1 MVSFSS
7 PAGPRPSSLKKNCMG
22 IALDITEDEQVLRG
36 ELFSIDLLQRHARVL
51 AQQHE
56 ITTGGGTNH
65 LLRRLSSN
73 EKMLAEHN
81 EQMIKLETSRH
92 VTPAGEWLLDNHYL
106 IVEQIRMA
114 RRHLPRSFNRELP
127 HLRQG
132 PCRHL
137 PRVYHLACELISH
150 VDGRIDQVHLTRFIA
165 AYQETHPL
173 KLGELWAVPI
183 MLRLAL
189 IENLRRVT
197 SLLLLARD
205 ERELAHYWGERML
218 RIVETDP
225 TKLISAVGDMAR
237 TDPQLSQAFV
247 TEFWRRMQ
255 ENSTKVRLALNWM
268 EERLAQNHRT
278 LEQMI
283 QGESQDQAAHQ
294 LSVGNSIT
302 SLRFLDALDWREFV
316 EALSVV
322 EKILRTEPAGIYP
335 RMDFATRDAFRHVV
349 ERIARHS
356 PKSEEEVAT
365 LAVAQ
370 TRSSPSPRAAREEHV
385 GYYLVG
391 QGLARL
397 EERAEY
403 LAPFLLQLSRLVRG
417 HPLLIYGGG
426 LGALAGAATWIAFRG
441 AGIEASIWATL
452 GILCLLILSAS
463 QLGLALLNWVIMLLV
478 HPKVLPKLDF
488 SKGVPREHATMVV
501 VPTMI
506 SSTAGVESLVEA
518 LEVRY
523 LANREANLFFALLTD
538 FPDAAQEKMPD
549 DEKLVTL
556 ARERIQQLNRKYREQ
571 RMDKFFLFHRPRRW
585 NERDQVWMGYERKRG
600 KLTDFNALLRG
611 RGREHFAE
619 ITGDLDA
626 LPRIAYVLTLDTDTQ
641 LPHYA
646 ARELAGTLAH
656 PLNRP
661 VHDPVH
667 RQVIDGYAILQPR
680 VAISVTSV
688 GRSRFAQLLSGD
700 AGIDPYTR
708 AVSDVY
714 QDLFREGSFIG
725 KGIYDVDA
733 FEHALNGR
741 FPENRILSHDLLES
755 SYARSGLVTD
765 VTLVEDFPAR
775 YSADVRRRHRWMRGD
790 WQIARWL
797 WPRVPGPDATR
808 LPNPLAPLA
817 RWKIFDNLRRTLMP
831 MALTTLLILGWAVV
845 EGAAL
850 PWTLLVGA
858 IIFLPTI
865 FSALTDLVKKPTE
878 LPWRTHLP
886 NVLGGA
892 VQQLGQGLLT
902 LSFLPYEALVSLDAM
917 LRTLGRLM
925 FTRRNLL
932 EWQTASEGERQ
943 AATSLSGHLA
953 VMWSAPMI
961 AAFAA
966 ILVLGQRPDSWWL
979 AFPIVLLWALAP
991 AVAWWISRPIPHE
1004 FAPLPARQI
1013 ESLRLT
1019 ARKTWRYFETFVNEH
1034 ENWLPPDNFQE
1045 YPSPVVASRT
1055 SPTNIGLG
1063 MLSAL
1068 AARDFG
1074 YLTLRQLTAQLENTF
1089 RTLERLEKYRGHFYN
1104 WYDTR
1109 TLRPLQ
1115 PFYVSTVDNGNLAGL
1130 LLTLNGGLLELAEN
1144 PLPQPGGVLGLRDTL
1159 QVLEQSCRNV
1169 RTPEAAAALAQL
1181 QALEPGLD
1189 HQPPSAPG
1197 ALDWIDD
1204 ALRLTAGLPASIG
1217 EDSDEY
1223 RWWRQALESSCR
1235 QHREELLAF
1244 FPWLTLRRRLEAL
1257 GTETTGWEDF
1267 PVLWNELNHWP
1278 APQKVTAAGQRLDEW
1293 IATLPEAGTGP
1304 AASEILR
1311 ELSAMLKA
1319 SLLECARRAAT
1330 LQSLAALCEDVAEMD
1345 FTVLF
1350 DESRKLFSIGYN
1362 VTTCKLDG
1370 SYYDLLASEAR
1381 LASFVAIAL
1390 AQVPQDHWFALGRL
1404 VTSVHH
1410 HKALISW
1417 SGSMFEYLMPT
1428 LVMPDY
1434 PQTLLHASGRAA
1446 VQRQI
1451 DYGKHRRVPWG
1462 ISESGYNL
1470 TDAHSNYQYR
1480 AFGVPGLGF
1489 KRGLADDIVIAPYAT
1504 VMALMVAPQE
1514 ASANLDALRALG
1526 AEGRFGFY
1534 EALDYSKARLPRD
1547 KSFAL
1552 IQSFMA
1558 HHQGMALLSLSHCLL
1573 GQPMP
1578 RRFLAN
1584 PIFKAAE
1591 LLLQE
1596 RIPKEASTLSPHE
1609 SETER
1614 NRQSRTA
1621 PQATYR
1627 LFTTPHT
1634 PTPEVH
1640 LLSNGRYHV
1649 MVTNAGGGYSVWNET
1664 ALTRWREDSTRD
1676 CWGTFVYLR
1685 DTVSGEFWS
1694 AAHQPTLRSAPS
1706 YEAVFSQGRAEFRT
1720 RIDDMDS
1727 YTEIAV
1733 SPEDDVEVRRI
1744 TLTNHSG
1751 EDRELELTSFAEVVL
1766 SSSAADQAHPAFNKL
1781 FIQTEFLKAQQ
1792 AIICS
1797 RRPRSRGDQPP
1808 WMFHLM
1814 LALGEESGEMSFE
1827 TDRSKFLGRG
1837 REARSPEALET
1848 PGPLSNTAG
1857 SVLDPAMALRRTL
1870 HIGEKQS
1877 GRIILVTGCAPTREA
1892 LLALIAKYQD
1902 PSIADRVFEL
1912 AWTHGMVTMRHL
1924 NATEAQVQLF
1934 ARLAGALL
1942 YSQPQFRAA
1951 QNVLTANRRGQR
1963 NLWSFGI
1970 SGDLPIV
1977 LVRSKSAGRIQFVH
1991 EMLQAHA
1998 YWRLKGLSAD
2008 LVIINEDDSVYRQ
2021 SVHDQIMSLIASG
2034 IEGQM
2039 LDKRGGIFVRRA
2051 DQLSPEDRTLLQ
2063 AAARIVLSDDAGTL
2077 AEQLAPKR
2085 ARVESLVPPPR
2096 PERNRRTERTTEEP
2110 PRRQLIFDNGV
2121 GGFTPDGREYVITL
2135 RPGETTP
2142 APWVNVMANA
2152 QFGTLVSESGAAYT
2166 WAENCHEFR
2175 LTPWSNDPVT
2185 DPCGEAFYIRDEETG
2200 EFWSPTPA
2208 PARGRTPYVCRHGFG
2223 YSVFEHVEEGIS
2235 SELTTFVATD
2245 DPVKIVRLVLCNT
2258 TDRTRSLSVTGYWEW
2273 VLGELRQKNQL
2284 HVVTEYDPVH
2294 GAILARNSYNT
2305 DFEGRVAFVAAAESK
2320 CVFTCDRS
2328 EFIGRNGTLRHPAA
2342 LTRNGL
2348 FGRVGA
2354 GLDSCAVLQTI
2365 LELEPGEKREVI
2377 FRMGVGRTREHAQ
2390 ALLQTYRRA
2399 DACRDT
2405 IYMVRALWN
2414 DALGAVQVETPDAAL
2429 NVLANGWLLYQTIS
2443 CRVWARTGFYQ
2454 SGGAFGFRDQL
2465 QDTMALIHSRP
2476 TLLREQ
2482 LLRAAAH
2489 QFREGDVQHW
2499 WHPPHDRGVRTHFSD
2514 DYLWLPYAACRY
2526 VEALGDTGVLEEKIP
2541 FLEGR
2546 PVRPDEE
2553 SYYDTPRHSEE
2564 SGTLYEH
2571 CVRAIKRG
2579 LRFGE
2584 HGLPLIGCGDWN
2596 DGMNLIGEHGR
2607 GESVWL
2613 AFFLCDVLQ
2622 NFSKLARQRNDE
2634 NFARHCETQAAT
2646 LRENIEEHAWDG
2658 HWYRRA
2664 YFDNGQPL
2672 GSASNEECQ
2681 IDSLPQ
2687 SWAVLTSDH
2696 PSGRA
2701 RSAMNAVAERL
2712 VRPKDRLIQLF
2723 DPPFDKSALEPG
2735 YIKGYLPGVRE
2746 NGGQYTHGAIWSVM
2760 AFAKMGEIDQAWEFF
2775 NLLNPVRHAETAAGV
2790 ARYKIEPYVVAADVY
2805 SLVPHTGRGGWS
2817 WYTGSAGWFYRL
2829 ITETFLGLRLEVD
2842 KLYVEP
2848 RLPSAWSSFKLT
2860 YRYRETKYQ
2869 IKVTRLS
2876 EDSRHRVLLDSVELG
2891 DLAIP
2896 LKDDRRAHVVEIFF
2910 PSKTEVEKALV
2921 EAV

>member
-1 MVSFSS
+1 M
-7 PAGPRPSSLKKNCMG
+7 A
-22 IALDITEDEQVLRG
+22 IALDTTNDEQVLRG
-36 ELFSIDLLQRHARVL
+36 ELFSIDLLQRHARSL
-51 AQQHE
+51 AQQHD

-73 EKMLAEHN
+73 EKMLAEYN
-81 EQMIKLETSRH
+81 DQTLKLEKSRH

-106 IVEQIRMA
+106 IEEQIRMA

-150 VDGRIDQVHLTRFIA
+150 VDGRIDNLHLTSFIA
-165 AYQETHPL
+165 AYQEIHPL

-189 IENLRRVT
+189 IENLRRVA
-197 SLLLLARD
+197 SLLLVARE
-205 ERELAHYWGERML
+205 ERELAQYWAERIL
-218 RIVETDP
+218 KIVETEP

-237 TDPQLSQAFV
+237 MDPQLTQAFV

-255 ENSTKVRLALNWM
+255 ESSTKVRLALNWM
-268 EERLAQNHRT
+268 EERLAQNHISI
-278 LEQMI
+278 EQMI

-302 SLRFLDALDWREFV
+302 SLRFLDAMDWREFV
-316 EALSVV
+316 EGISVV
-322 EKILRTEPAGIYP
+322 EEILYAEPAGVYP

-349 ERIARHS
+349 ERIAKHS
-356 PKSEEEVAT
+356 PKSEQEIAT
-365 LAVAQ
+365 LAVEQ
-370 TRSSPSPRAAREEHV
+370 TRSTNSTRPAREKHV
-385 GYYLVG
+385 GYYFAD
-391 QGLARL
+391 QGLKRL
-397 EERAEY
+397 EELAAYRAP
-403 LAPFLLQLSRLVRG
+403 LRLRLSRLFRTR
-417 HPLLIYGGG
+417 PLLAYVGGICV
-426 LGALAGAATWIAFRG
+426 LAAAIAWIAFRWTG
-441 AGIEASIWATL
+441 MNASLWATI
-452 GILCLLILSAS
+452 GIGLLLSLSSS
-463 QLGLALLNWVIMLLV
+463 QLGLALFNWVIMLLV

-488 SKGVPREHATMVV
+488 SEGIPREHATMVA
-501 VPTMI
+501 VPTII
-506 SSTAGVESLVEA
+506 SSASGVENLVEA

-538 FPDAAQEKMPD
+538 FPDAAQEKLPG
-549 DEKLVTL
+549 DEPLVAL
-556 ARERIQQLNRKYREQ
+556 ARDRIQQLNRKYRSDGT
-571 RMDKFFLFHRPRRW
+571 DKFFLFHRPRCW
-585 NERDQVWMGYERKRG
+585 NERDKVWMGYERKRG

-611 RGREHFAE
+611 RGRERFAE
-619 ITGDLDA
+619 IIGDLDA
-626 LPRIAYVLTLDTDTQ
+626 LPRIAYVITLDTDTQ
-641 LPHYA
+641 LPHHA
-646 ARELAGTLAH
+646 ARELAGTMAH

-661 VHDPVH
+661 VHHPVH
-667 RQVIDGYAILQPR
+667 RHVIDGYAILQPH

-700 AGIDPYTR
+700 PGIDPYTR

-733 FEHALNGR
+733 FEQALHGR

-765 VTLVEDFPAR
+765 VTLVEDFPTR

-797 WPRVPGPDATR
+797 LPRVPGQDAAR
-808 LPNPLAPLA
+808 LPNPIAPLA
-817 RWKIFDNLRRTLMP
+817 RWKIFDNLRRSLLP
-831 MALTTLLILGWAVV
+831 IALTTLLFLGWAVV
-845 EGAAL
+845 EHAAR

-858 IIFLPTI
+858 ILFM
-865 FSALTDLVKKPTE
+865 SAILSVLTDLAKKSAE
-878 LPWRTHLP
+878 LPWRTHLT
-886 NVLGGA
+886 NVLSSAG
-892 VQQLGQGLLT
+892 QQLGQGLLT
-902 LSFLPYEALVSLDAM
+902 LIFLPYEALVSLDAM
-917 LRTLGRLM
+917 LRTLGRLF

-932 EWQTASEGERQ
+932 EWQTASEAEGQ
-943 AATSLSGHLA
+943 ATTNLSGHFI
-953 VMWSAPMI
+953 VMWSSPFI
-961 AAFAA
+961 ATFAA
-966 ILVLGQRPDSWWL
+966 ILVLVQRPESWWIS
-979 AFPIVLLWALAP
+979 FPIVLLWTLAP
-991 AVAWWISRPIPHE
+991 AVAWWISRPIPQE
-1004 FAPLPARQI
+1004 FAPLPTRQI
-1013 ESLRLT
+1013 DSLRLT
-1019 ARKTWRYFETFVNEH
+1019 ARKTWRYFETFVNER

-1045 YPSPVVASRT
+1045 YPAPVVAART
-1055 SPTNIGLG
+1055 SPTNIGLA

-1074 YLTLRQLTAQLENTF
+1074 YLTLLQMTSQLENTF
-1089 RTLERLEKYRGHFYN
+1089 RTLERLEKYQGHFYN

-1109 TLRPLQ
+1109 SLQPLQ
-1115 PFYVSTVDNGNLAGL
+1115 PLYVSTVDNGNLAGL
-1130 LLTLNGGLLELAEN
+1130 LLTLQGGLLELADN
-1144 PLPQPGGVLGLRDTL
+1144 PLPQPTDVLGLRDTL
-1159 QVLEQSCRNV
+1159 QAIQQSCRDIA
-1169 RTPEAAAALAQL
+1169 TSEASTALAQW
-1181 QALEPGLD
+1181 QALEPGVE
-1189 HQPPSAPG
+1189 HQPVSALE
-1197 ALDWIDD
+1197 ALNWIDD
-1204 ALRLTAGLPASIG
+1204 ALRLSAGLSANIG
-1217 EDSDEY
+1217 KDSEEY
-1223 RWWRQALESSCR
+1223 QWWRHALESSCR
-1235 QHREELLAF
+1235 QQREELLAF
-1244 FPWLTLRRRLEAL
+1244 FPWLTLRRRIEAL
-1257 GTETTGWEDF
+1257 GTHTTGWNDF
-1267 PVLWNELNHWP
+1267 PAVWNDLNRWP
-1278 APQKVTAAGQRLDEW
+1278 TSQKIIDVQRRLAEW
-1293 IATLPEAGTGP
+1293 ITTLPEAGTGP
-1304 AASEILR
+1304 AAAEILR
-1311 ELSAMLKA
+1311 ELSAMLRV

-1330 LQSLAALCEDVAEMD
+1330 LESLAALCAEVANMD
-1345 FTVLF
+1345 FTLLF
-1350 DESRKLFSIGYN
+1350 DKARKLFSIGYN
-1362 VTTCKLDG
+1362 VSTHKLDG

-1381 LASFVAIAL
+1381 LASYVAIAL
-1390 AQVPQDHWFALGRL
+1390 DQVPQDHWFALGRL

-1410 HKALISW
+1410 QKALISW
-1417 SGSMFEYLMPT
+1417 SGSMFEYLMPM

-1434 PQTLLHASGRAA
+1434 QQTLLHASVRAA
-1446 VQRQI
+1446 VQRQM
-1451 DYGKHRRVPWG
+1451 DYGKQLGVPWG

-1489 KRGLADDIVIAPYAT
+1489 KRGLADDVVIAPYAT
-1504 VMALMVAPQE
+1504 VMVLMVAPQE
-1514 ASANLDALRALG
+1514 ASANLDALRMLG

-1534 EALDYSKARLPRD
+1534 EALDYTKARLPRE
-1547 KSFAL
+1547 KPFAL

-1596 RIPKEASTLSPHE
+1596 RIPKDASALSPHE

-1634 PTPEVH
+1634 PSPEVH

-1664 ALTRWREDSTRD
+1664 ALTRWREDATCD
-1676 CWGTFVYLR
+1676 CWGTFIYLR
-1685 DTVSGEFWS
+1685 EAVSGEFWS
-1694 AAHQPTLRSAPS
+1694 AAHQPTLRPAPS

-1720 RIDDMDS
+1720 RLNDMDS

-1766 SSSAADQAHPAFNKL
+1766 SSAAADLAHPAFNKL
-1781 FIQTEFLKAQQ
+1781 FIQTEFLKSQQ

-1837 REARSPEALET
+1837 RDARSPNALET
-1848 PGPLSNTAG
+1848 SGPLSNTAG

-1870 HIGEKQS
+1870 HIGGKQS

-1902 PSIADRVFEL
+1902 HSIADRVFEL
-1912 AWTHGMVTMRHL
+1912 AWTHSMVTMRHL
-1924 NATEAQVQLF
+1924 NATEEQSQMF

-1963 NLWSFGI
+1963 NLWSFGV

-1977 LVRSKSAGRIQFVH
+1977 LVRSTSAGRIELVH

-2021 SVHDQIMSLIASG
+2021 SVHDQIISLIVSS

-2077 AEQLAPKR
+2077 AEQLALKR
-2085 ARVESLVPPPR
+2085 SRVEPPVPQLKR
-2096 PERNRRTERTTEEP
+2096 ERNRRTECTTEEP
-2110 PRRQLIFDNGV
+2110 SRRELIFDNGV

-2135 RPGETTP
+2135 RGGETTP
-2142 APWVNVMANA
+2142 APWVNVIANA

-2175 LTPWSNDPVT
+2175 LTPWSNDPVI
-2185 DPCGEAFYIRDEETG
+2185 DPCGEAFYIRDEESG

-2223 YSVFEHVEEGIS
+2223 YSVFEHVEDGIS

-2245 DPVKIVRLVLCNT
+2245 DPVKIVRLVLRNT
-2258 TDRTRSLSVTGYWEW
+2258 SDRTRLLSVTGYWEW
-2273 VLGELRQKNQL
+2273 VLGELRQRNQL
-2284 HVVTEYDPVH
+2284 HVVTEYDPAN

-2305 DFEGRVAFVAAAESK
+2305 DFEGRIAFVAAAESK
-2320 CVFTCDRS
+2320 CMFTCDRN
-2328 EFIGRNGTLRHPAA
+2328 EFIGRNGTLLHPAA
-2342 LTRNGL
+2342 LTRNRL
-2348 FGRVGA
+2348 FGKVGA
-2354 GLDSCAVLQTI
+2354 GLDSCAVFQTK

-2377 FRMGVGRTREHAQ
+2377 FKMGVGRTRKHAL
-2390 ALLQTYRRA
+2390 ALLQMYRRA

-2414 DALGAVQVETPDAAL
+2414 DALGAVQVETPDTAL

-2443 CRVWARTGFYQ
+2443 CRVWARTGLYQ

-2514 DYLWLPYAACRY
+2514 DYLWLPYATCRY
-2526 VEALGDTGVLEEKIP
+2526 VDALGDTGVLEEKVP

-2546 PVRPDEE
+2546 LVRPDEE

-2564 SGTLYEH
+2564 TGTLYEH
-2571 CVRAIKRG
+2571 CVRAIRNG
-2579 LRFGE
+2579 LKFGE
-2584 HGLPLIGCGDWN
+2584 HGLPLMGCGDWN
-2596 DGMNLIGEHGR
+2596 DGMNLVGEHGQ

-2613 AFFLCDVLQ
+2613 AFFLSDVLQ
-2622 NFSKLARQRNDE
+2622 NFSRLARQHDDE
-2634 NFARHCETQAAT
+2634 IFARFCETQAAT

-2664 YFDNGQPL
+2664 YFDNGRPL

-2681 IDSLPQ
+2681 IDALPQ
-2687 SWAVLTSDH
+2687 SWAVLTSQH
-2696 PSGRA
+2696 PSDRA
-2701 RSAMNAVAERL
+2701 RAAMNAVAERL
-2712 VRPKDRLIQLF
+2712 VRPKARLIQLF

-2746 NGGQYTHGAIWSVM
+2746 NGGQYTHGAIWTVM
-2760 AFAKMGEIDQAWEFF
+2760 AFAKMGETDKAWRLF
-2775 NLLNPVRHAETAAGV
+2775 NLLNPVRHAETAASV
-2790 ARYKIEPYVVAADVY
+2790 MCYKLEPYVIAADVY

-2829 ITETFLGLRLEVD
+2829 IAETFLGLRLEVN
-2842 KLYVEP
+2842 KLYIEP
-2848 RLPSAWSSFKLT
+2848 RLPSAWNSFKLT

-2869 IKVTRLS
+2869 IKVTRIS
-2876 EDSRHRVLLDSVELG
+2876 QESRPRVVLDGVEQS

-2896 LKDDRRAHVVEIFF
+2896 LKDDRRSHVVEIFF
-2910 PSKTEVEKALV
+2910 HSTIMVENALM
-2921 EAV
+2921 ERWGEQRAFR